1 MSGKTLR
8 PETFQIP
15 KETEKKPKNEKKY
28 KIVPSNIFTSFLIG
42 TLSGVCAGK

>member
-8 PETFQIP
+8 PEKIEVP
-15 KETEKKPKNEKKY
+15 KEVEKPKNEKKY
-28 KIVPSNIFTSFLIG
+28 KVVPSNIFTSFLIG

>member
-8 PETFQIP
+8 PENFQVP
-15 KETEKKPKNEKKY
+15 KEVEKPKNEKKY

-42 TLSGVCAGK
+42 TFSGVCAGEY